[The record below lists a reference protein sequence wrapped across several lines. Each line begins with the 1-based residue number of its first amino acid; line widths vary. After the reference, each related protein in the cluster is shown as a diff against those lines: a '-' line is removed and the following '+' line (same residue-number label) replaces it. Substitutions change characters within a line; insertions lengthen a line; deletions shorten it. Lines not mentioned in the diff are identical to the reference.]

1 MLSREDKVQ
10 ILKRFPEVELSYD
23 KILHKKVHA
32 DLFMIQPKGKR
43 AFLWFTY
50 FRNLNV
56 CIVLEL
62 NKNGNVSNLNILNAC
77 FDSDLSY
84 GTLLHGTYFSINKT
98 NYFSSEDVLYY
109 KSEDVSS
116 KPLHEKLRIMKTMF
130 QKDISQKSYNK
141 NFVIIGLPCWCQNND
156 VALTTIRTLPYQ
168 VYGIRL
174 YNSKK
179 MYNEFSGILLNKSKK
194 IVEGIFRVKASLQ
207 PDVYHLFCFDHNGN
221 SKYSTAAV
229 PSYKRSVALNNI
241 FRIIKENHNLDLLE
255 QSDDEDEFE
264 NTNEDKYVNL
274 DKYVTMKCVYNKRFR
289 KWEPIDVIEQQAR
302 LKLITRNEA
311 QSLERNH

>member
-1 MLSREDKVQ
+1 MISNEEKLQ

-43 AFLWFTY
+43 ALLWFTY
-50 FRNLNV
+50 FKNSNV
-56 CIVLEL
+56 CIALEL
-62 NKNGNVSNLNILNAC
+62 NKNSNVSNVNMLNAC
-77 FDSDLSY
+77 FDSELSF

-109 KSEDVSS
+109 KSEDVSTKS
-116 KPLHEKLRIMKTMF
+116 LHEKLDIMKTMF
-130 QKDISQKSYNK
+130 QQDISQKSYNT
-141 NFVIIGLPCWCQNND
+141 NFVIIGLPCWCENNE
-156 VALTTIRTLPYQ
+156 VALKTIPTLPYQ
-168 VYGIRL
+168 AYGIRL

-179 MYNEFSGILLNKSKK
+179 INNEFLGILLNKSNVL
-194 IVEGIFRVKASLQ
+194 IEGIFGVKASLQ
-207 PDVYHLFCFDHNGN
+207 PDVYHLFCFDHNGK

-255 QSDDEDEFE
+255 HSDDEDEFE

-274 DKYVTMKCVYNKRFR
+274 NKYVTMRCVYNKRFR
-289 KWEPIDVIEQQAR
+289 KWEPIEPVKQRRI
-302 LKLITRNEA
+302 KLITRKEA
-311 QSLERNH
+311 QNLERKH